1 MYTRAE
7 VSKKISSTLSDLFEV
22 DPEAISESAL
32 LYEDLD
38 IDSIDA
44 VDLIIEL
51 KSFTGLVIDPEDFKL
66 VKTIEDV
73 INIVC
78 KLLENDTNSKSK
90 L

>member
-7 VSKKISSTLSDLFEV
+7 VTKKITSTLSALFEV
-22 DPEAISESAL
+22 DPEAISESSL

-44 VDLIIEL
+44 IDLIVEL
-51 KSFTGLVIDPEDFKL
+51 KSFTGLIIDPEDFKS

-78 KLLENDTNSKSK
+78 KLLENDTNSKGK

>member
-1 MYTRAE
+1 MYTRTE

-51 KSFTGLVIDPEDFKL
+51 KSFTGLVIDPEDFKS

-73 INIVC
+73 INIIC

>member
-7 VSKKISSTLSDLFEV
+7 VSKKITSTLSDLFEV

-51 KSFTGLVIDPEDFKL
+51 KSFTGLVIDPDNFKS

-78 KLLENDTNSKSK
+78 KLLENDINSKSK

>member
-7 VSKKISSTLSDLFEV
+7 VTKKITSTLSTLFEV
-22 DPEAISESAL
+22 DPEAISESSL

-44 VDLIIEL
+44 IDLIVEL
-51 KSFTGLVIDPEDFKL
+51 KSFTGLIIDPEDFKS

>member
-7 VSKKISSTLSDLFEV
+7 VSKKITSTLSDLFEV
-22 DPEAISESAL
+22 DPEAISESSL

-51 KSFTGLVIDPEDFKL
+51 KSFTGLVIDPDNFKS

-78 KLLENDTNSKSK
+78 KLLENDINSKSK

>member
-7 VSKKISSTLSDLFEV
+7 VSKKITSTLSDLFEV

-51 KSFTGLVIDPEDFKL
+51 KSFTGLVIDPEDFKS

-78 KLLENDTNSKSK
+78 KLLENDTTSKSK

>member
-7 VSKKISSTLSDLFEV
+7 VTKKITSTLSALFEV
-22 DPEAISESAL
+22 DPEAISESSL

-44 VDLIIEL
+44 VDLIVEL
-51 KSFTGLVIDPEDFKL
+51 KSFTGLVIDPEDFKS

-78 KLLENDTNSKSK
+78 KLLENDTNSKGK

>member
-22 DPEAISESAL
+22 DPEAISESSL

-44 VDLIIEL
+44 VDLIVEL
-51 KSFTGLVIDPEDFKL
+51 KSFTGLVIDPEDFKS
-66 VKTIEDV
+66 VKTIGDV

-78 KLLENDTNSKSK
+78 ILLENDTNSKSNH
-90 L
+90 

>member
-7 VSKKISSTLSDLFEV
+7 VSKKISSALSDLFEV

-51 KSFTGLVIDPEDFKL
+51 KSFTGLVIDPEDFKS

-73 INIVC
+73 INIIC

>member
-7 VSKKISSTLSDLFEV
+7 VSKKITSTLSDLFEV

-44 VDLIIEL
+44 VDLLIEL
-51 KSFTGLVIDPEDFKL
+51 KSFTGLVIDPEDFKS

>member
-7 VSKKISSTLSDLFEV
+7 VSKKISTALSDLFEV

-44 VDLIIEL
+44 VDLIVEL
-51 KSFTGLVIDPEDFKL
+51 KSFTGLVIDPEDFKS

>member
-51 KSFTGLVIDPEDFKL
+51 KSFTGLVIDPEDFKS

-78 KLLENDTNSKSK
+78 KLLENDTNSKNK

>member
-7 VSKKISSTLSDLFEV
+7 VSKKITSTLSDLFEV
-22 DPEAISESAL
+22 DPESISESAL

-51 KSFTGLVIDPEDFKL
+51 KSFTGLVIDPEDFKS

>member
-7 VSKKISSTLSDLFEV
+7 VSKKITSTLSDLFEV
-22 DPEAISESAL
+22 DPEAISESSL

-51 KSFTGLVIDPEDFKL
+51 KSFTGLVIDPDNFKS

-78 KLLENDTNSKSK
+78 KLLENDTNSKNK

>member
-7 VSKKISSTLSDLFEV
+7 VSKKITSTLSDLFEV

-51 KSFTGLVIDPEDFKL
+51 KSFTGLVIDPDNFKS

-73 INIVC
+73 INMVC
-78 KLLENDTNSKSK
+78 KLLENDTNSKNK

>member
-22 DPEAISESAL
+22 DPEAISESSL

-44 VDLIIEL
+44 VDLIVEL
-51 KSFTGLVIDPEDFKL
+51 KSFTGLVIDPEDFKS
-66 VKTIEDV
+66 VKTIGDV

-78 KLLENDTNSKSK
+78 ILLENDTNSKSNN
-90 L
+90 

>member
-7 VSKKISSTLSDLFEV
+7 VTKKITSTLSALFEV
-22 DPEAISESAL
+22 DPEAISESSL

-44 VDLIIEL
+44 IDLIVEL
-51 KSFTGLVIDPEDFKL
+51 KSFTGLIIDPEDFKS

-78 KLLENDTNSKSK
+78 TLLENDAISKSK
-90 L
+90 H

>member
-7 VSKKISSTLSDLFEV
+7 VTKKITSTLSTLFEV

-44 VDLIIEL
+44 VDLIVEL

>member
-7 VSKKISSTLSDLFEV
+7 VSKKITSTLSDLFEV

-51 KSFTGLVIDPEDFKL
+51 KSFTGLVIDPDNFKS

-73 INIVC
+73 INIIC

>member
-1 MYTRAE
+1 MYTRAQ
-7 VSKKISSTLSDLFEV
+7 VTKKISSTLSDLFEV
-22 DPEAISESAL
+22 DPEAISESSL

-44 VDLIIEL
+44 VDLIVEL
-51 KSFTGLVIDPEDFKL
+51 KSFTGLVIDPEDFKS

>member
-7 VSKKISSTLSDLFEV
+7 VSKKISSALSDLFEV
-22 DPEAISESAL
+22 DPESISESAL

-44 VDLIIEL
+44 VDLIVEL
-51 KSFTGLVIDPEDFKL
+51 KSFTGLVIDPEDFKS

>member
-1 MYTRAE
+1 MYTRTE
-7 VSKKISSTLSDLFEV
+7 VTKKISSTLSDLFEV
-22 DPEAISESAL
+22 DPEAISESSL

-44 VDLIIEL
+44 VDLIVEL
-51 KSFTGLVIDPEDFKL
+51 KSFTGLVIDPEDFKS

-78 KLLENDTNSKSK
+78 KLLENDANSKSK
-90 L
+90 H

>member
-7 VSKKISSTLSDLFEV
+7 VSKKITSSLSDLFEV

-51 KSFTGLVIDPEDFKL
+51 KSFTGLVIDPEDFKS

-73 INIVC
+73 INIIC

>member
-44 VDLIIEL
+44 VDLIVEL
-51 KSFTGLVIDPEDFKL
+51 KSFTGLVIDPEDFKS

-73 INIVC
+73 INIIC

>member
-7 VSKKISSTLSDLFEV
+7 VSKKITSSLSDLFEV

-51 KSFTGLVIDPEDFKL
+51 KSYTGKNVDPEDFSSVRTVGDVVNIVSKL
-66 VKTIEDV
+66 V
-73 INIVC
+73 
-78 KLLENDTNSKSK
+78 
-90 L
+90 

>member
-7 VSKKISSTLSDLFEV
+7 VTKKITSTLSALFEV

-44 VDLIIEL
+44 VDLIVEL
-51 KSFTGLVIDPEDFKL
+51 KSFTGLAIDPEDFKS

-78 KLLENDTNSKSK
+78 KLLENDVNSKGK
-90 L
+90 R

>member
-51 KSFTGLVIDPEDFKL
+51 KSFTGLVIDPEDFKS

-73 INIVC
+73 INIIC
-78 KLLENDTNSKSK
+78 KLLENDTNSKGK

>member
-7 VSKKISSTLSDLFEV
+7 VSKKISSALSDLFEV
-22 DPEAISESAL
+22 DPESISESAL

>member
-51 KSFTGLVIDPEDFKL
+51 KSFTGLVIDPDDFKS

-73 INIVC
+73 INIVF

>member
-22 DPEAISESAL
+22 DPEAISESSL

-44 VDLIIEL
+44 VDLIVEL
-51 KSFTGLVIDPEDFKL
+51 KSFTGLVIDPEDFKS

-73 INIVC
+73 VNVVC

>member
-44 VDLIIEL
+44 IDLIVEL
-51 KSFTGLVIDPEDFKL
+51 KSFTGLVIDPEDFKS